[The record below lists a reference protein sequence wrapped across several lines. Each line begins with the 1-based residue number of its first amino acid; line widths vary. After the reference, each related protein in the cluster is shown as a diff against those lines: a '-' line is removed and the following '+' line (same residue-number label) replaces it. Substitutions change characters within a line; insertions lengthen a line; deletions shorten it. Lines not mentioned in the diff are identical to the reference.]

1 MLRRALLFALVSAM
15 PATLIPQP
23 AHAQLPDRLQ
33 RCLSY
38 PTFGEEVSDLT
49 PMPAPKNQYFA
60 DEIHFDGDT
69 QLTKA
74 ELEKVATALTSLTP
88 FSEPDFADQVA
99 EAARGEW
106 QDRGYFRA
114 EITATTE
121 LLSHDPSAEHYA
133 VNLHVRARKQYRTGT
148 VSLSGT
154 NDHTAFPLDELRKL
168 VLLQEG
174 DLFDTSK
181 LRASFDALKKRYGD
195 AGYIDFT
202 SEPLFDIDDEK
213 GVVNLFLK
221 LDESKQFRVA
231 KVEVYGA
238 DSVAESALRSAAP
251 IGEVFNY
258 HRILAAIDEN
268 KSRLPEDAGPDDIEI
283 SRYQTSGT
291 VSVRFNFWSCPAPRN

>member
-1 MLRRALLFALVSAM
+1 MTRRSMLLAAVA
-15 PATLIPQP
+15 ATCVAAISQP
-23 AHAQLPDRLQ
+23 AHAQLPNRLR
-33 RCLSY
+33 RCLPY
-38 PTFGEEVSDLT
+38 PTFAEEVSDMT
-49 PMPAPKNQYFA
+49 SAAAPKKQYFA
-60 DEIHFDGDT
+60 DKIHFDGDT
-69 QLTKA
+69 QLNKS
-74 ELEKVATALTSLTP
+74 ELEKVATALAHGVPLT
-88 FSEPDFADQVA
+88 EPDFADEVA
-99 EAARGEW
+99 EVARGEW

-114 EITATTE
+114 EITASTE

-133 VNLHVRARKQYRTGT
+133 VNLHVQARKQYRTGT
-148 VSLSGT
+148 ISLSGT

-174 DLFDTSK
+174 DLFDVSK

-202 SEPLFDIDDEK
+202 SGPDFDVDDEK
-213 GVVNLFLK
+213 GIINMILR

-238 DSVAESALRSAAP
+238 DSASESALRSAAP

-268 KSRLPEDAGPDDIEI
+268 KSTLPEGAGPDDVEI
-283 SRYQTSGT
+283 SRYQRTGT
-291 VSVRFNFWSCPAPRN
+291 VSVRFNFWSCPAPKN

>member
-1 MLRRALLFALVSAM
+1 MLRRALLFALVFAM
-15 PATLIPQP
+15 PTALFPQS

-33 RCLSY
+33 RCLPY
-38 PTFGEEVSDLT
+38 PTFAEEVSDLT
-49 PMPAPKNQYFA
+49 PTPAPKKQYFA

-74 ELEKVATALTSLTP
+74 ELEKVATALAPRTP

-114 EITATTE
+114 EVTASTE

-133 VNLHVRARKQYRTGT
+133 VNLHVKAKKQYRTGT
-148 VSLSGT
+148 ISLSGT
-154 NDHTAFPLDELRKL
+154 DDHRAFPLDELRRL

-202 SEPLFDIDDEK
+202 SEPQFDIDGEK
-213 GVVNLFLK
+213 GVVNLILK
-221 LDESKQFRVA
+221 LYESKQFRIA

-238 DSVAESALRSAAP
+238 DSVSESALRSAAP
-251 IGEVFNY
+251 IGEIFNY
-258 HRILAAIDEN
+258 HRILVAIDEN
-268 KSRLPEDAGPDDIEI
+268 KSRLPEGAGPDDIEI
-283 SRYQTSGT
+283 SRYQTTGT
-291 VSVRFNFWSCPAPRN
+291 VCITFNFWSCPAPKN

>member
-15 PATLIPQP
+15 PTALIPQS
-23 AHAQLPDRLQ
+23 ALAQLPDRLQ
-33 RCLSY
+33 RCLPY
-38 PTFGEEVSDLT
+38 PTFAEEVSDLT
-49 PMPAPKNQYFA
+49 PAPSPKKHYFA

-74 ELEKVATALTSLTP
+74 ELEKVVTALTSGTP
-88 FSEPDFADQVA
+88 LNKPDFADEVA
-99 EAARGEW
+99 QAARGQW

-114 EITATTE
+114 EITASTE

-133 VNLHVRARKQYRTGT
+133 VILHVKAKKQYRTGT
-148 VSLSGT
+148 ISLSGT
-154 NDHTAFPLDELRKL
+154 NDHTAFPPDELRML
-168 VLLQEG
+168 VLLREG

-258 HRILAAIDEN
+258 HKILAAIDEN
-268 KSRLPEDAGPDDIEI
+268 KSRLPEGAGADEIEI
-283 SRYQTSGT
+283 SRYQSSGT
-291 VSVRFNFWSCPAPRN
+291 VSVRFNFWSCPSPKN